1 MIMIVNRRTFSA
13 MLASAA
19 AAPQTSFAQA
29 KAKSAFY
36 SGVGG
41 QLTHFEVDF
50 DAAALAKRAAV
61 TLPGGIQ
68 YAWPHPSRRYLYV
81 ATSSG
86 GVGIAPV
93 PGYPPNLHCLSA
105 FRVSPLGELAPH
117 GEPVRLRQRPVHLSV
132 DRAGEH
138 VLVAYNFPSGISV
151 HKIKGDG
158 NIADEVKQPADLE
171 MGIYFHQT

>member
-1 MIMIVNRRTFSA
+1 MTVNRRTFSTL
-13 MLASAA
+13 LAGAV
-19 AAPQTSFAQA
+19 AAPRLAFGQA
-29 KAKSAFY
+29 KINCAFY

-50 DAAALAKRAAV
+50 SAAALTKRAAV

-81 ATSSG
+81 ATSTG

-93 PGYPPNLHCLSA
+93 PGYPADQHYLAA
-105 FRVSPLGELAPH
+105 FQVTPLGELAPH
-117 GEPVRLRQRPVHLSV
+117 GDMIRLRQRPIHASV
-132 DRAGEH
+132 DHAGAH
-138 VLVAYNFPSGISV
+138 LLVAYNFPANVSV

-158 NIADEVKQPADLE
+158 SIGEEARQPDS
-171 MGIYFHQT
+171 